1 MEIAIQF
8 KVPKCENNKD
18 FIRRHTV
25 AQNGHKRKRLKA
37 MKSVKRFLVLVVLCD
52 TLGVPQA
59 NADRIELAC
68 KASNLEA
75 ASNALCLCI
84 QKAADLE
91 LTREDQR
98 LAAKFFKKP
107 DLAQKI
113 RQSDD
118 PHKEQFWERYTTFM
132 EYATEVCS

>member
-1 MEIAIQF
+1 M
-8 KVPKCENNKD
+8 V
-18 FIRRHTV
+18 
-25 AQNGHKRKRLKA
+25 G
-37 MKSVKRFLVLVVLCD
+37 VKRILVLLVLCN
-52 TLGVPQA
+52 TLSVPQV

-84 QKAADLE
+84 QKAADSE
-91 LTREDQR
+91 LTLEDQR

-107 DLAQKI
+107 DLAQKV

-118 PHKEQFWERYTTFM
+118 PRKEQFWERYTTFM
-132 EYATEVCS
+132 EHATEVCS

>member
-1 MEIAIQF
+1 M
-8 KVPKCENNKD
+8 V
-18 FIRRHTV
+18 
-25 AQNGHKRKRLKA
+25 G
-37 MKSVKRFLVLVVLCD
+37 VKRFLVLLVLCN
-52 TLGVPQA
+52 TLSVPQV

-84 QKAADLE
+84 QKAADSE
-91 LTREDQR
+91 LTLEDQR

-118 PHKEQFWERYTTFM
+118 PRKEQFWERYTTFM
-132 EYATEVCS
+132 EHATEVCS